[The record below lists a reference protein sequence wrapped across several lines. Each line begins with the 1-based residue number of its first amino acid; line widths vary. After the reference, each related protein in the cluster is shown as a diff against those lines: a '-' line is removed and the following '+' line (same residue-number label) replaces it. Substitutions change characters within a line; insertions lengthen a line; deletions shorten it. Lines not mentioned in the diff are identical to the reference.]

1 MIPSILPLLTTM
13 SNDHAPLE
21 QLLLLTGLREGSSS
35 LEQALTHPSHA
46 NERHGAFDNQR
57 LEFLGDAVLGLCASE
72 LIYRSFP
79 DADEGVLTRL
89 RAQLVNAEA
98 LASWG
103 RSIGLSSLIKLGRGA
118 ASAGLRD
125 STNVLADAVEALIAA
140 AYLEGGLEGARRL
153 CAAIVEHGL
162 DAAKKSTTR
171 DAKSALQER
180 LQALGLPAPTYEL
193 IDTRGP
199 AHERWFTV
207 RVTGA
212 SVTGQGEGRSKRAA
226 EQAAAAAALRLL
238 ETGAAGAPASSAEGE
253 SVR

>member
-1 MIPSILPLLTTM
+1 M
-13 SNDHAPLE
+13 SNGHEPLE
-21 QLLLLTGLREGSSS
+21 RLLLLTGLEEDSPG

-46 NERHGAFDNQR
+46 NERRGAFDNQR

-72 LIYRSFP
+72 LIYRAFP

-98 LASWG
+98 LASWARG
-103 RSIGLSSLIKLGRGA
+103 VGLSSLIKLGRGA
-118 ASAGLRD
+118 ATAGLRD

-140 AYLEGGLEGARRL
+140 AYLEGGLEGARGL
-153 CAAIVEHGL
+153 CGAIVEHGL
-162 DAAKKSTTR
+162 EAAKRTTGR

-199 AHERWFTV
+199 AHERRFTV
-207 RVTGA
+207 RVSGG
-212 SVTGQGEGRSKRAA
+212 SSSGEGEGRSKRAA
-226 EQAAAAAALRLL
+226 EQAAAAVLL
-238 ETGAAGAPASSAEGE
+238 ETLGASTSNVPPLAEMGH
-253 SVR
+253 VDR

>member
-1 MIPSILPLLTTM
+1 MM
-13 SNDHAPLE
+13 SNGHAPLE
-21 QLLLLTGLREGSSS
+21 QLLLLTGLGEDSPG

-46 NERHGAFDNQR
+46 NERQGAFDNQR

-79 DADEGVLTRL
+79 GADEGELTRL

-98 LASWG
+98 LATWG
-103 RSIGLSSLIKLGRGA
+103 RGFGLSTLIKLGRGA
-118 ASAGLRD
+118 ATAGLRD

-140 AYLEGGLEGARRL
+140 AYLEGGLASARRL
-153 CAAIVEHGL
+153 CGVIIEHGL
-162 DAAKKSTTR
+162 ELAKRTTGL
-171 DAKSALQER
+171 DAKSTLQER

-207 RVTGA
+207 RARGA
-212 SVTGQGEGRSKRAA
+212 SSAGEGEGRSKRAA
-226 EQAAAAAALRLL
+226 EQAAAAALL
-238 ETGAAGAPASSAEGE
+238 VVLDGQGPTPLAAPSGDVA
-253 SVR
+253 R

>member
-1 MIPSILPLLTTM
+1 MSKGHGALEELTK
-13 SNDHAPLE
+13 
-21 QLLLLTGLREGSSS
+21 LTGLGEGSPG

-46 NERHGAFDNQR
+46 NERQGAFDNQR

-79 DADEGVLTRL
+79 DADEGALTRL

-118 ASAGLRD
+118 ATAGLRE

-140 AYLEGGLEGARRL
+140 TYLDGGVEGARKL
-153 CAAIVEHGL
+153 CGAIVEHGL
-162 DAAKKSTTR
+162 EVAGKTTAR

-180 LQALGLPAPTYEL
+180 LQALGRPAPTYEL
-193 IDTRGP
+193 VEAKGP

-212 SVTGQGEGRSKRAA
+212 SVTGEGQGRSKRAA
-226 EQAAAAAALRLL
+226 EQAAAAAALAAL
-238 ETGAAGAPASSAEGE
+238 EGQNLPEPASAPEGDSA
-253 SVR
+253 R